1 MNGLK
6 IFYTQNKI
14 TAAYIVLW
22 PLLSILSCVFNF
34 LLFARAFF
42 YRIGIFHSYRPGLKV
57 ISIGNITLGGTG
69 KTPFAA
75 YLAKRLRS
83 EGHRVA
89 ILLRG
94 YKRPLQSDGMGS
106 DEYNAVGDEASM
118 LKSACGEGIEVLAD
132 KDRVSLAQQL
142 QRQKIV
148 DTVILDDGFQHFR
161 LKRDLD
167 IVTIDASSPFGNKLI
182 LPLGHLREP
191 LSSLKRA
198 DCFCLTRCDE
208 ASEYMIGEL
217 RDFLNRLN
225 PEALV
230 LKAFYCPV
238 SLYDLKKNIKEPV
251 SFLKGKNVCLMAG
264 IADPFSF
271 LKTVRD
277 LGAGISLKI
286 FFDDHHHYSPGQIR
300 DVALR
305 CGNAKIKTVV
315 TTEKDAAR
323 LSGFILGAGDLGV
336 DFFVLKIALK
346 IVEGEEALSGRLH
359 ILYNT

>member
-6 IFYTQNKI
+6 IFYTQNKL
-14 TAAYIVLW
+14 TSAYIVLW
-22 PLLSILSCVFNF
+22 PLLFLLSCVFAL
-34 LLFARAFF
+34 LLFARGFF
-42 YRIGIFHSYRPGLKV
+42 YRIGIFKSYRSGPKV

-94 YKRPLQSDGMGS
+94 YKRPRQNDSMGS
-106 DEYNAVGDEASM
+106 TEYHAMGDEASM
-118 LKSACGEGIEVLAD
+118 LKAACGEGIDVLAD
-132 KDRVSLAQQL
+132 KDRALLAGQL
-142 QRQKIV
+142 EKEKAV
-148 DTVILDDGFQHFR
+148 DTVILDDGFQYFR

-167 IVTIDASSPFGNKLI
+167 IVTIDASSPFGNKFI

-217 RDFLNRLN
+217 RSFLNRLN
-225 PEALV
+225 PAALV
-230 LKAFYCPV
+230 LKAFYVPE
-238 SLYDLKKNIKEPV
+238 SLYDLKKNRKE
-251 SFLKGKNVCLMAG
+251 FLETLKNKDVCLLAG
-264 IADPFSF
+264 IANPFSF

-277 LGAGISLKI
+277 LGANISLKV
-286 FFDDHHHYSPGQIR
+286 FFDDHHHYSPAEIT
-300 DVALR
+300 DAALR
-305 CGNAKIKTVV
+305 CRDAKIRTIV
-315 TTEKDAAR
+315 TTEKDAMR
-323 LSGFILGAGDLGV
+323 LSRFVLEQDPGV
-336 DFFVLKIALK
+336 DIFVLKIALK

-359 ILYNT
+359 TLYRP